1 MVESKPIDSLA
12 RFPHERLTPSAVAA
26 LTQAEREARAFE
38 HNYIGQEHLL
48 IALVTDP
55 ASTAARALH
64 PLGATDERVRA
75 AVIQMVGRGPS
86 PALPAAIG
94 TEPAAVPVTPRLQK
108 ALNLAIDEARRLNH
122 YHIGTGH
129 LLLGIL
135 REGTGIGW
143 NLLTLLGVPRDA
155 AREAVLGVLAD
166 RAEAEP
172 WLRRY
177 QLVLPNDLFLA
188 VQQLADRQDATVQ
201 EILRRFIRLGLL
213 VTDLQETPDAA
224 LIVRDVH
231 GERQLVLV

>member
-1 MVESKPIDSLA
+1 MTHSDFQVI
-12 RFPHERLTPSAVAA
+12 
-26 LTQAEREARAFE
+26 EARAFE

-48 IALVTDP
+48 IGLVTD
-55 ASTAARALH
+55 ATSTAARALTA
-64 PLGATDERVRA
+64 LGATSERVRA
-75 AVIQMVGRGPS
+75 AVVQMVGRGAS

-94 TEPAAVPVTPRLQK
+94 TEPAPLPVTPRLQK

-129 LLLGIL
+129 LFLGIL
-135 REGTGIGW
+135 REGTEIGSD
-143 NLLTLLGVPRDA
+143 LLTLLGIARDA
-155 AREAVLGVLAD
+155 ARDAVVGVLAG

-201 EILRRFIRLGLL
+201 EVLRRFIRLGLL
-213 VTDLQETPDAA
+213 VTDMQETPDAA